1 MIHAFLLR
9 SQEWFSMHR
18 LAELSDVYPHLE
30 KDATWL
36 VGLRDALLEGSSE
49 TECTGTSVTLL
60 SGVAV
65 YAR

>member
-1 MIHAFLLR
+1 
-9 SQEWFSMHR
+9 MHR